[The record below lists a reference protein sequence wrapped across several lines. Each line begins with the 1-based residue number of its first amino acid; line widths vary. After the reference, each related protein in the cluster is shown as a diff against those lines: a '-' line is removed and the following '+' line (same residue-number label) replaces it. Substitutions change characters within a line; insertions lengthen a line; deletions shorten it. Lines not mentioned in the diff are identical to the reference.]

1 MCLPHVLLSRT
12 SPLCAVLH
20 AELLLSAYSVNG
32 NATPSTSQECHKT
45 ANVRVIFITIIIY
58 DVEIM
63 ARRRPRRHRRD
74 SKT

>member
-1 MCLPHVLLSRT
+1 MCLPHVLLSGN

-45 ANVRVIFITIIIY
+45 ANVRVMFITIIIY
-58 DVEIM
+58 DVETNGQ
-63 ARRRPRRHRRD
+63 RP
-74 SKT
+74 